1 VDDDIVEEEE
11 DDDEVEESQTRDLD
25 STEST
30 NPVTRSTSEHHNDKP
45 RSAAGDMI
53 NSAGLFHR

>member
-1 VDDDIVEEEE
+1 MDDDIVEEEE

-53 NSAGLFHR
+53 NSAGLFH